1 MRASRDFGGNLIMDL
16 YGWSVKQLKSVG
28 VGFFSVVPTEAVFA
42 AADNGTGE
50 EVAFRIVS

>member
-28 VGFFSVVPTEAVFA
+28 VGFFSVVPTESVFA
-42 AADNGTGE
+42 AADNGTGA
-50 EVAFRIVS
+50 EVAFRIVL